1 VRLHA
6 LERDPEYVLAYLRD
20 RAVIRVLLQFWESW
34 REAGVR
40 MVGQSEVAVEEV
52 GSEST
57 EEVMSQST
65 DTGLLLEVGPGSE
78 EEGRKTSLDELDS
91 LYLEKDVDAMSTT
104 TVFPT
109 RRFAALLACLRF
121 GA

>member
-1 VRLHA
+1 
-6 LERDPEYVLAYLRD
+6 
-20 RAVIRVLLQFWESW
+20 
-34 REAGVR
+34 

-57 EEVMSQST
+57 EEVMSQCT

-78 EEGRKTSLDELDS
+78 EERRKSSLDELDS

-109 RRFAALLACLRF
+109 RRFAALMSCLRF